1 MMIPYPHTKA
11 WGQVPCEDVA
21 MRIPLPECWIYQFRT
36 EKAHLSL
43 SQLAAGKID
52 LGSRMGSIKSAHR
65 RAGKVK
71 GIERFLGTME
81 TQTQELM
88 ETSSGQAKYEH
99 QHKAIVWRVPRL
111 PKLGQGSYT
120 NHEFV
125 CKLALTSFDQMPENF
140 DKHFYVEF
148 TQPATTVSNT
158 VLRSV
163 SVLGGS
169 GEPPEKFVKYLARHE
184 YKLEIEFTEKEMNTY
199 AVAAKLPV
207 KEPTPPESPQGD
219 PDFPE
224 ERAKDSDSDSD

>member
-1 MMIPYPHTKA
+1 MGKVKGA
-11 WGQVPCEDVA
+11 
-21 MRIPLPECWIYQFRT
+21 
-36 EKAHLSL
+36 LSTGNINF
-43 SQLAAGKID
+43 AT
-52 LGSRMGSIKSAHR
+52 RMGAVKSAHR

-71 GIERFLGTME
+71 GIDRFLGTME
-81 TQTQELM
+81 TANQDLM

-111 PKLGQGSYT
+111 PKQGQGSYT

-125 CKLALTSFDQMPENF
+125 CKLALTSFDQMPADF

-169 GEPPEKFVKYLARHE
+169 GEPPEKFVKYLA
-184 YKLEIEFTEKEMNTY
+184 
-199 AVAAKLPV
+199 
-207 KEPTPPESPQGD
+207 
-219 PDFPE
+219 
-224 ERAKDSDSDSD
+224 

>member
-1 MMIPYPHTKA
+1 
-11 WGQVPCEDVA
+11 
-21 MRIPLPECWIYQFRT
+21 
-36 EKAHLSL
+36 
-43 SQLAAGKID
+43 
-52 LGSRMGSIKSAHR
+52 
-65 RAGKVK
+65 
-71 GIERFLGTME
+71 ME
-81 TQTQELM
+81 TQAQELM

-111 PKLGQGSYT
+111 PKHGQGMGAGFTLITLLHIFLCTLGSYT

-125 CKLALTSFDQMPENF
+125 CKLQLTSYDQVPETFEKN
-140 DKHFYVEF
+140 FYVEF

-163 SVLGGS
+163 SVSGGS

-184 YKLEIEFTEKEMNTY
+184 YKLEIEFTEKEANTY
-199 AVAAKLPV
+199 AVAAKLPT

-224 ERAKDSDSDSD
+224 ERANDDSSDSD

>member
-1 MMIPYPHTKA
+1 MIPYHHTKA
-11 WGQVPCEDVA
+11 FGQVPCEDVA

-36 EKAHLSL
+36 EKHHLSL
-43 SQLAAGKID
+43 AQLAQGNIN
-52 LGSRMGSIKSAHR
+52 LGTRMGSVKSAHR

-111 PKLGQGSYT
+111 PKQGQGSYT

-125 CKLALTSFDQMPENF
+125 CKLRLTGYDQMPETFEKN
-140 DKHFYVEF
+140 FYVEF
-148 TQPATTVSNT
+148 TQPATCISHT

-163 SVLGGS
+163 SISGGS

-184 YKLEIEFTEKEMNTY
+184 YKLEIEFAEQEESSY
-199 AVAAKLPV
+199 RAAVKYKP
-207 KEPTPPESPQGD
+207 PPEPEPDPDYD
-219 PDFPE
+219 PDFPDE
-224 ERAKDSDSDSD
+224 NKKADDSDSDSD